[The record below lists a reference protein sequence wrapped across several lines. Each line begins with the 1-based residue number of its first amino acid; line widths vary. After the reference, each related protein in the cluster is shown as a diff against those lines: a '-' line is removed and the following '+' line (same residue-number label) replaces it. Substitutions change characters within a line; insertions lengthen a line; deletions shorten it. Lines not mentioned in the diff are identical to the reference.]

1 MYFISI
7 AGIILVTVIVSYSIS
22 IFTFLDMPSLLLVL
36 LLTVPVLISSG
47 LFKDF
52 HNAFRIAFSKKN
64 NNSLIKIKR
73 AAEAVNM
80 MIRALLCSGTFL
92 FLLSLVTILGHLD
105 DPSLLGPYLST
116 TFLCLI
122 YACGI
127 AILLLPIKS
136 ILQVR
141 IIEFMPQHEDTAS
154 EIPQEESIQNK

>member
-7 AGIILVTVIVSYSIS
+7 AAIILITIIASCSIS
-22 IFTFLDMPSLLLVL
+22 FFAFLDMPSLLLVL
-36 LLTVPVLISSG
+36 LLTIPVLISSG

-64 NNSLIKIKR
+64 SNSLIKIKL

-80 MIRALLCSGTFL
+80 MIKTLLCSGTFL
-92 FLLSLVTILGHLD
+92 FLISVVTILGHFD
-105 DPSLLGPYLST
+105 DPSLLGPYLT
-116 TFLCLI
+116 TSLLCPI

-141 IIEFMPQHEDTAS
+141 IIEFMPQQEDTTMQ
-154 EIPQEESIQNK
+154 IPQKESKQNE